1 MSEVDA
7 NARSVKERA
16 YSVSNEALAIFNGY
30 GDALQI
36 WMHAMTSP
44 DDWVFRKK
52 NLQEC
57 LKITRRKWDA
67 AIKHLMENGLLEVK
81 TIKNPDGKFFGKRYV
96 FYSISERDKK
106 RNLEALESIDLK
118 SKSPKPKKNKSKLP
132 NEMAHVAEHTELGT
146 SAGVYIYLPGGCKGG
161 DLPETAPSEDG
172 MTQEEIERH
181 RARFLSRFTGIKT
194 FQTFDDC
201 KEKRPGITKVF
212 HNDTSK
218 LEEINFY
225 GGGIFLTV
233 NETDGK
239 GRRKENI
246 TRIRAIF
253 VDLDGSPLEPALEHN
268 PHMVVETSQ
277 GKFHCYWFVKDFPI
291 EAFSDTQKRLAEMFN
306 GDPVVHDTSRVMR
319 VPGYWHQKNEAFLS
333 RIILEGYEEPLDYS
347 EVVAKF
353 PPKPVKQWSKPRYT
367 ESDENSEYKGQY
379 GTVAGNRN
387 NGLMKFVGGMV
398 KRRKPWDQVESEAW
412 KWGKGCSPPLPDH
425 EIELLLRSARRY
437 A

>member
-1 MSEVDA
+1 MADNYSARTETTSGVYLTGEAVDA
-7 NARSVKERA
+7 FTGNAGAMAIWIFAMMK
-16 YSVSNEALAIFNGY
+16 SNSGWI
-30 GDALQI
+30 
-36 WMHAMTSP
+36 
-44 DDWVFRKK
+44 FRKK
-52 NLQEC
+52 YVMENVIGCGEW
-57 LKITRRKWDA
+57 KWKA
-67 AIKHLMENGLLEVK
+67 AIRFLISLGVLRIELVRN
-81 TIKNPDGKFFGKRYV
+81 NSGKIIGREYV
-96 FYSISERDKK
+96 FYGWDNRRRDDDETPPK
-106 RNLEALESIDLK
+106 
-118 SKSPKPKKNKSKLP
+118 KPKVSCTKTTKAPKISHLTESEFLPHTVKTDPLFTRGSVVEAVTKNR
-132 NEMAHVAEHTELGT
+132 
-146 SAGVYIYLPGGCKGG
+146 
-161 DLPETAPSEDG
+161 PSESD
-172 MTQEEIERH
+172 MDKEEIERH

-201 KEKRPGITKVF
+201 KEKRPGVTKIF

-239 GRRKENI
+239 GRRKDNI

-253 VDLDGSPLEPALEHN
+253 VDLDGSPLEPVLEHN

-319 VPGYWHQKNEAFLS
+319 VPGYWHQKGEAFFS

-347 EVVAKF
+347 EVVKKF

-367 ESDENSEYKGQY
+367 EIDENSEYKGQY
-379 GTVAGNRN
+379 GTGEGNRN

-398 KRRKPWDQVESEAW
+398 KRRKPWEQVESEAW

-437 A
+437 L

>member
-1 MSEVDA
+1 MADNYS
-7 NARSVKERA
+7 ARTETTSGF
-16 YSVSNEALAIFNGY
+16 YLT
-30 GDALQI
+30 GDALESFARNIEALSI
-36 WMHAMTSP
+36 WMFAMMKSNTG
-44 DDWVFRKK
+44 WIFRKK
-52 NLQEC
+52 YVMERFIGC
-57 LKITRRKWDA
+57 GERKWKA
-67 AIKHLMENGLLEVK
+67 AIRFLISLGVLRIELVRN
-81 TIKNPDGKFFGKRYV
+81 NSGKIVGREYV
-96 FYSISERDKK
+96 FYGWDNRRRDDDETP
-106 RNLEALESIDLK
+106 LE
-118 SKSPKPKKNKSKLP
+118 KPQVS
-132 NEMAHVAEHTELGT
+132 HTETTKAPKINHLT
-146 SAGVYIYLPGGCKGG
+146 ESDILPPMVKCYPLSTRGLLRGGFTEKR
-161 DLPETAPSEDG
+161 PSEDG

-181 RARFLSRFTGIKT
+181 RARFLSRFPGIKT

-218 LEEINFY
+218 LEEINYY

-253 VDLDGSPLEPALEHN
+253 VDLDGSPLEPVLKHN

-319 VPGYWHQKNEAFLS
+319 VPGYWHQKGEAFLS